1 MGEIETPYEWKS
13 SERGSMFLTIK
24 TCIAHWK
31 PSCKLN
37 CDVNGLNS
45 SIVMN
50 RDNAA
55 IKV

>member
-1 MGEIETPYEWKS
+1 
-13 SERGSMFLTIK
+13 MFLTIK